1 MTKAPTVCRELSRV
15 LIPTPLLMSVH
26 SVATKLSPHLL
37 LLVASFWHFD
47 SVFVV
52 AVIVAFLFCF
62 VFEHLLFSGHCVMWR
77 QERKIHFPCLAGV
90 CQYTQ

>member
-37 LLVASFWHFD
+37 LLVASGTLIMFLLLLLLL
-47 SVFVV
+47 
-52 AVIVAFLFCF
+52 LFCF
-62 VFEHLLFSGHCVMWR
+62 VLFLSTCYFQGIVLCGDRRESYIFLVLQVYASTPSR
-77 QERKIHFPCLAGV
+77 
-90 CQYTQ
+90 